1 MPDPAWPCSPPEAN
15 YLRLAGPGA
24 AGTATTIASAAV
36 WQALMALNE
45 VTFSLSTFNAGV
57 TALGF
62 EGVGGLSSATAVTGL
77 NTQLQLLAG
86 WVQQKPPIAFS
97 GVAAYQAALAA
108 MIPAEVSLANRAEQ
122 AADVAMNPMVL
133 GALTPAIV
141 ALDIIYFG
149 EHWPQNASAGTAYG
163 AALAALVPALAV
175 PPPLSAAPPA
185 APAAAL
191 AAAAQT
197 AAEATA
203 GMAVQESGRA
213 AAVTADAATAP
224 TAAAGQAMQIASTM
238 AQPMQSVMGSLQPAL
253 GMFQAPLQALQGL
266 ASMPLSAGRVA
277 DEDLLPADGIGPA
290 APADGIGPAVP
301 GGGIGLGVPGV
312 GAAGFGSAAAGS
324 ASAAVIGGGAPA
336 GFGAP
341 GAGLT
346 SYTRPTNSFA
356 PENSARSASAK
367 PGLPGGLGVSPAG
380 LGGVPM
386 PVSPTHGG
394 VAGLSKAEDDRDGV
408 VRARLMLPGDRRPE
422 EHDR

>member
-36 WQALMALNE
+36 WQALMALHE
-45 VTFSLSTFNAGV
+45 VTFSLSTLNAGA

-238 AQPMQSVMGSLQPAL
+238 AQPMQSVMGSLQPAV

-266 ASMPLSAGRVA
+266 ASMPRSAGRVA
-277 DEDLLPADGIGPA
+277 DEDLL
-290 APADGIGPAVP
+290 PADGIGPAVP

-312 GAAGFGSAAAGS
+312 GAAGLGSAAAGS
-324 ASAAVIGGGAPA
+324 ASAAVIGGGAPT
-336 GFGAP
+336 GFGAS

-356 PENSARSASAK
+356 PENSARSASSK
-367 PGLPGGLGVSPAG
+367 PGLAGGLGVSPAG

-386 PVSPTHGG
+386 PVSPIHGG
-394 VAGLSKAEDDRDGV
+394 VAGLSKADDDRGGV

-422 EHDR
+422 ERDR

>member
-1 MPDPAWPCSPPEAN
+1 
-15 YLRLAGPGA
+15 
-24 AGTATTIASAAV
+24 
-36 WQALMALNE
+36 
-45 VTFSLSTFNAGV
+45 
-57 TALGF
+57 
-62 EGVGGLSSATAVTGL
+62 
-77 NTQLQLLAG
+77 
-86 WVQQKPPIAFS
+86 
-97 GVAAYQAALAA
+97 

-224 TAAAGQAMQIASTM
+224 TAAGGQAMQIASTM

-266 ASMPLSAGRVA
+266 ASMPQSAGRVV

-336 GFGAP
+336 GFGAS

-356 PENSARSASAK
+356 PENSARSASSR
-367 PGLPGGLGVSPAG
+367 PGLPGGLAVSPAG

-394 VAGLSKAEDDRDGV
+394 VAGLSKVDDGRDGV
-408 VRARLMLPGDRRPE
+408 VRARLILPGDGRPE
-422 EHDR
+422 ERDR

>member
-36 WQALMALNE
+36 WQALMALHE
-45 VTFSLSTFNAGV
+45 VTFSLSTLNAGV

-185 APAAAL
+185 APAASL

-266 ASMPLSAGRVA
+266 ASMPRSAGRVA
-277 DEDLLPADGIGPA
+277 DEDLL
-290 APADGIGPAVP
+290 PADGIGPAVP

-312 GAAGFGSAAAGS
+312 GAAGLGS
-324 ASAAVIGGGAPA
+324 ASAAAIGGGAPA
-336 GFGAP
+336 GFGAS

-356 PENSARSASAK
+356 PENSARSASSK
-367 PGLPGGLGVSPAG
+367 PGLPGGLGVSSAG

-386 PVSPTHGG
+386 PVSPIHGG

-422 EHDR
+422 ERDR